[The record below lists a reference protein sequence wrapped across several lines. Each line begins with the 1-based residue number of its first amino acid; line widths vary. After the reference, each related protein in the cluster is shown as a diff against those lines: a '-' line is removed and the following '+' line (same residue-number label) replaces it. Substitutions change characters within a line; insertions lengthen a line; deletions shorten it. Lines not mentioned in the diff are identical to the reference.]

1 MSAWLGSSFPTFAW
15 GPSRAG
21 GCTSRRTCLVLLSFP
36 LSSCVFVFSL
46 FLSRTLTSVRSVRRL
61 VFALEERHDLLRH
74 AADHLPGGVDQV
86 PRGLGLDARERH
98 GGGRRRRGGEGE
110 GRRREETTRAHS
122 SAARHAH
129 RKKRKKRK
137 ARAHATADT
146 PFFWGEGRSQ
156 TSTSLHV
163 LLGLGLGL
171 TAICVVKDLSG
182 RLRPVS
188 TTKVQESY
196 SY

>member
-1 MSAWLGSSFPTFAW
+1 MARQFVSDLRVGSLSCRWLHFSTNVSCPPFLSP
-15 GPSRAG
+15 
-21 GCTSRRTCLVLLSFP
+21 VLLCVRVLPVP
-36 LSSCVFVFSL
+36 LSNPHL
-46 FLSRTLTSVRSVRRL
+46 RSVGRRL

-110 GRRREETTRAHS
+110 GRRRKETTRAHS